1 MTRCDQRAT
10 GARYGSSS
18 GKAEPCQGGESR
30 GERPT
35 YPSYPT
41 LEAEEEKGVRGRRGK
56 TSRADVWR
64 MKNSVTE
71 HRRLLKRSCWVGG
84 AEGSKCSR
92 LPTYGMSTAHGDLR
106 GRAGGRANAGSVVGS
121 TAGRARG
128 SRHRASRRRARRG
141 VRNSYRD
148 GARTRTASAAKVSF
162 AEFSKK
168 RGHTHRI
175 LSGFSSLEN

>member
-1 MTRCDQRAT
+1 MPGRR
-10 GARYGSSS
+10 
-18 GKAEPCQGGESR
+18 EPRRTS
-30 GERPT
+30 T

-92 LPTYGMSTAHGDLR
+92 QPTYGMSTAHGDLS

-121 TAGRARG
+121 TACRARG
-128 SRHRASRRRARRG
+128 SRHRASRHRVSRRRARRG

-148 GARTRTASAAKVSF
+148 GAKTRTASAASRKVSF

>member
-1 MTRCDQRAT
+1 MPGRR
-10 GARYGSSS
+10 
-18 GKAEPCQGGESR
+18 EPKRTS
-30 GERPT
+30 T
-35 YPSYPT
+35 YPSLVPDARGGGGEGSSRQARKD
-41 LEAEEEKGVRGRRGK
+41 LKGRCMEDEEFCD
-56 TSRADVWR
+56 RAQI
-64 MKNSVTE
+64 
-71 HRRLLKRSCWVGG
+71 LLKRSCWVGG

-148 GARTRTASAAKVSF
+148 GATRTASAASRKVSF

>member
-10 GARYGSSS
+10 GERYGSSS
-18 GKAEPCQGGESR
+18 GKAEPCQGGESPR
-30 GERPT
+30 RTST

-56 TSRADVWR
+56 TSRAEVWR

-71 HRRLLKRSCWVGG
+71 HRRLLKRSCSVGG

-92 LPTYGMSTAHGDLR
+92 LPTTYGMSTAHGDLS

-121 TAGRARG
+121 TAGRARD

-148 GARTRTASAAKVSF
+148 GARTRTASAGAK
-162 AEFSKK
+162 
-168 RGHTHRI
+168 
-175 LSGFSSLEN
+175 SLLC

>member
-1 MTRCDQRAT
+1 MPGRR
-10 GARYGSSS
+10 
-18 GKAEPCQGGESR
+18 EPRRTS
-30 GERPT
+30 T

-92 LPTYGMSTAHGDLR
+92 LPTYGMSTAHGDLS

-148 GARTRTASAAKVSF
+148 GAKTRTASAASSRKVSF

>member
-1 MTRCDQRAT
+1 MPGRRETEEDVRT
-10 GARYGSSS
+10 S
-18 GKAEPCQGGESR
+18 
-30 GERPT
+30 T
-35 YPSYPT
+35 YPSLVPDARGGGGEGSSRQARKDLKGRCMEDEEFCDRAQT
-41 LEAEEEKGVRGRRGK
+41 TAEEE
-56 TSRADVWR
+56 
-64 MKNSVTE
+64 
-71 HRRLLKRSCWVGG
+71 LLGG

-148 GARTRTASAAKVSF
+148 GARTRTASAGAKSLL

-168 RGHTHRI
+168 RGHTHRN
-175 LSGFSSLEN
+175 LSGFSNLEN